1 MISIPKL
8 LGYIEIID
16 AADTYLVEGSHLP
29 VYVTSE
35 LDMYAV
41 EEYEKGYPWKHA
53 IGDLYG
59 DGVLFKFI
67 TDGEISNSRTVR
79 NKMV

>member
-16 AADTYLVEGSHLP
+16 AAGTYLVEGSHLP
-29 VYVTSE
+29 VYVTNE
-35 LDMYAV
+35 TDMCAV
-41 EEYEKGYPWKHA
+41 EEYEKGHPCGHA
-53 IGDLYG
+53 IADLHD
-59 DGVLFKFI
+59 DGVVFKFI

>member
-16 AADTYLVEGSHLP
+16 AADTYLVEGSQLR

-35 LDMYAV
+35 LDMYVV
-41 EEYEKGYPWKHA
+41 EEYEKGHPCEHA
-53 IGDLYG
+53 IADLHE
-59 DGVLFKFI
+59 DGVMFKFI
-67 TDGEISNSRTVR
+67 TDGDISLRKTHA
-79 NKMV
+79 M